1 MENEK
6 RIVLLSAV
14 DNVLIENKLTHFQ
27 NSMYNRDYL
36 NPNLNHSI
44 TLRQIYIDLD
54 FKNPVCPQNNAFPS
68 LICAPYDHVFEKAPD
83 ARHANDEDIN
93 LQLAHFHNVHRYYL
107 NTAKKYTIK
116 NLFEEWSIKRA

>member
-36 NPNLNHSI
+36 NQNLNHSI

-54 FKNPVCPQNNAFPS
+54 FKNP
-68 LICAPYDHVFEKAPD
+68 I
-83 ARHANDEDIN
+83 
-93 LQLAHFHNVHRYYL
+93 
-107 NTAKKYTIK
+107 
-116 NLFEEWSIKRA
+116 